1 MSSAEP
7 GFYIRSDEQS
17 GRFTE
22 ESESLIGSYL
32 RDVRKVPLLSAEEE
46 RELSDLAASGDEAA
60 RYRLITANL
69 RLVIKIAKAYLNRGV
84 PFMDLIEE
92 GNIGLMKGV
101 EKFRSDKGC
110 RFSTYGSWWIKQAIE
125 RAVFKHGR
133 TVRIPVHVM
142 EDAEKLKRCE
152 RKLVLEL
159 SREPTV
165 EESAGATGFDE
176 AYVKTLKE
184 VTQPVCYLEST
195 VDEEGNIA
203 LEETITEESPFDVE
217 SDIFEGECRKLL
229 GVGLANLD
237 ERERTVLK
245 LRYGMNGE
253 VPQSLKEIGLTLG
266 VTRERVRQIEKEA
279 MGRLRNLL
287 NKDDKAA

>member
-1 MSSAEP
+1 MSTAKAERDSRINDAAAK
-7 GFYIRSDEQS
+7 GI
-17 GRFTE
+17 G
-22 ESESLIGSYL
+22 ESENLIGSYL
-32 RDVRKVPLLSAEEE
+32 RDVRRVPLLSAEEE
-46 RELSDLAASGDEAA
+46 RELSEMAANGDESA

-101 EKFRSDKGC
+101 EKFRADRGC

-152 RKLVLEL
+152 RRL
-159 SREPTV
+159 SIDLGREPSI
-165 EESAGATGFDE
+165 EESAKASGFE
-176 AYVKTLKE
+176 VEYVKTLKE
-184 VTQPVCYLEST
+184 VTQPVCYMEST

-203 LEETITEESPFDVE
+203 LEETMTEESPFDIE
-217 SDIFEGECRKLL
+217 SDIFEAECKKIL
-229 GVGLANLD
+229 GAGLATLD
-237 ERERTVLK
+237 ERARTVLN
-245 LRYGMNGE
+245 LRYGINGDS
-253 VPQSLKEIGLTLG
+253 PHSLKEIGMTLG

-279 MGRLRNLL
+279 MGRLRTLL